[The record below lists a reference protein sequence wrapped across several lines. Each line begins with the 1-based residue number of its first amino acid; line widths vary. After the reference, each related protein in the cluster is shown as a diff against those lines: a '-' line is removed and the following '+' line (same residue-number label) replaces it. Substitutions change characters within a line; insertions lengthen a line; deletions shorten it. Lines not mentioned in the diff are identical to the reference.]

1 MERAIISSTVF
12 YIDNTTSVTKLSM
25 AWFTEIIISS
35 AVKESH
41 RTAKAA
47 LPVDICF
54 TVGVANFTTNPK
66 VNKQAR
72 LAAQVFF
79 FHFFRF
85 FLSHFQLAVN
95 KTSKERLHALR
106 TFVKCALVESPFL
119 RLLEKMVVRVL
130 QAGILKKSLS
140 LGDLKRFNINFCL
153 QLGEFFDIVGQL
165 KAVDLLERSLAAR
178 TAHESERDFK
188 GRPLVLKK
196 ISNTGCVKN
205 VTAEEH
211 NAGIRSELC
220 CKTYR
225 AYFILFCGCNIF

>member
-25 AWFTEIIISS
+25 AWFTEVIISS

-106 TFVKCALVESPFL
+106 TFVKCALVESPLL

-130 QAGILKKSLS
+130 QSGILKKSLS

-153 QLGEFFDIVGQL
+153 QLGEFFDIV
-165 KAVDLLERSLAAR
+165 
-178 TAHESERDFK
+178 
-188 GRPLVLKK
+188 
-196 ISNTGCVKN
+196 
-205 VTAEEH
+205 
-211 NAGIRSELC
+211 
-220 CKTYR
+220 
-225 AYFILFCGCNIF
+225 